1 MMTITRLIVLILLA
15 LMTLTGVLVNNRLQ
29 SQPGPSIGIS
39 SPPPNT
45 SFSAGQT
52 ISVTIQPGIGTTLQ
66 EASAWFTPPTAA
78 SQVATSAPFTVS
90 VSAPTGVSGPVTL
103 TGAAIDTSGI
113 RLQTSIPLLIVP
125 ALPVQAIQVDPGSI
139 LFPQSGQART
149 ISVSGTLTD
158 GSIVDVSAD
167 TRVSYASSNTRVAAI
182 VGVGGVRAVAPGLA
196 IINVTFNGEP
206 RGAILTK
213 SVRVSV
219 SVFEQRGDLDGDN
232 DVDQDDLS
240 ILLKALNTL
249 STGPGDPRDLNADGK
264 IDAVDARI
272 LTNLCSRPRCATK

>member
-1 MMTITRLIVLILLA
+1 M
-15 LMTLTGVLVNNRLQ
+15 
-29 SQPGPSIGIS
+29 
-39 SPPPNT
+39 
-45 SFSAGQT
+45 
-52 ISVTIQPGIGTTLQ
+52 
-66 EASAWFTPPTAA
+66 
-78 SQVATSAPFTVS
+78 
-90 VSAPTGVSGPVTL
+90 
-103 TGAAIDTSGI
+103 
-113 RLQTSIPLLIVP
+113 
-125 ALPVQAIQVDPGSI
+125 
-139 LFPQSGQART
+139 
-149 ISVSGTLTD
+149 
-158 GSIVDVSAD
+158 DVSAD